1 MDERK
6 ETIDSRNDI
15 DKVEMIE
22 REDIT
27 DKKDVIERIDIKY
40 SQEMIGIIDNLET
53 AKKFSKTMMKI
64 AMKKIFIAKKIKGL
78 KEWKIIIHQ
87 KIDIDKDIW
96 DDFWN
101 RINFI

>member
-78 KEWKIIIHQ
+78 KE
-87 KIDIDKDIW
+87 
-96 DDFWN
+96 
-101 RINFI
+101 